1 VTGDP
6 VITVLVVED
15 NQDARG
21 LMVDALMLAGFE
33 VRAAAHGAEAL
44 RMLDRYA
51 PDVIVLDLVLP
62 WVNGLEVLSTLRQ
75 KPELRHIPV
84 LVTTGTATSE
94 FDLQVFNPVKVMRK
108 PVSFELL
115 VPAIRR
121 LVGAGAG
128 S

>member
-94 FDLQVFNPVKVMRK
+94 FDLQVFHPVKVMRK